1 MAVEFR
7 VLGDLD
13 VRIGGRAVGTGH
25 ARQQC
30 VLAALLVEPNRVVA
44 TGQLIS
50 RVWGD
55 EVPDAAAVTVRG
67 YLSRLRRALA
77 GAEDVRIVRRHP
89 GYLLAVDPGCVDLHR
104 FHELTE
110 QARRAADDATAI
122 SCLERAL
129 ELWRGE
135 AFAGLATPW
144 LMAYRQTLDRQR
156 LAAALDRHDIAL
168 RHGQHAR
175 LLPDVL
181 ALSSRYP
188 WDERL
193 AAQAMLALYRCGR
206 QADALDQFHHMRHR
220 LAAEVGTDPS
230 PPLALLYQ
238 QILTA
243 DPVIAA
249 PDGPPTGGAE
259 PTGTSR
265 PPLGR
270 PGAARN
276 GATVPRQLP
285 ASPGVFA
292 GRTAQLARLDE
303 QLGDA
308 GHPEDGSPVVIS
320 SIGGGGGVGK
330 TWLALR
336 WAHANADRF
345 PDGQLYVNLR
355 GFDPTAHPVGWPAA
369 VRGFLEALGVEPA
382 RVPAEPEA
390 QASLY
395 RTLVAGRR
403 MLVVLDDAR
412 DAATVIPLLPG
423 TPTSAVLV
431 TSRRQLASLVTTH
444 GARPL
449 PLDVLPD
456 GEAHELIVRQLGA
469 ARVAGQPEA
478 VADILRFCGGLP
490 LALGIVAA
498 RAALRPD
505 LPLSSIAAELTTAAS
520 PLDALD
526 GDEMTTNLRV
536 VLSSSVAALSPAA
549 AEVFTLLGLAP
560 GPDISR
566 AAAASL
572 TARTHDELRPPLRE
586 LVDAHLVR
594 EHITGRYRMHDLVR
608 VFAVERAAGDP
619 AGCRSALCRLVDHH
633 LHTAHTA
640 ALLLSPQR
648 DPLSLTP
655 AAPGVAA
662 EPLDDLAAA
671 LAWFSREHQVLLA
684 TIEYAGSNGLDA
696 PTGQLS
702 WTLATYFDRQGH
714 WHDWATVAR
723 RAVESTRRLGDRP
736 AQAQAHRLLAGAC
749 SNLGWHEE
757 SHANLLAALD
767 LFAALGDDEGRAHTH
782 FDLSMLHD
790 RRREPR
796 EALPHARQSLALY
809 ERVGSP
815 LKQAVALNA
824 IGWYHSQLGE
834 HHDAITFCRRALA
847 LSQQVGSAY
856 GQANTW
862 DSIGFAH
869 HHLGQYEQAVD
880 CFQQA
885 LTLFAEIGDRHAEG
899 IVLDHLGDTWEAA
912 GRPDAARDA
921 WRRSLALFEE
931 LGHADS
937 EAVRQKLVAGRNR

>member
-1 MAVEFR
+1 M
-7 VLGDLD
+7 
-13 VRIGGRAVGTGH
+13 
-25 ARQQC
+25 
-30 VLAALLVEPNRVVA
+30 
-44 TGQLIS
+44 
-50 RVWGD
+50 
-55 EVPDAAAVTVRG
+55 
-67 YLSRLRRALA
+67 
-77 GAEDVRIVRRHP
+77 
-89 GYLLAVDPGCVDLHR
+89 
-104 FHELTE
+104 
-110 QARRAADDATAI
+110 
-122 SCLERAL
+122 
-129 ELWRGE
+129 
-135 AFAGLATPW
+135 
-144 LMAYRQTLDRQR
+144 
-156 LAAALDRHDIAL
+156 
-168 RHGQHAR
+168 
-175 LLPDVL
+175 
-181 ALSSRYP
+181 
-188 WDERL
+188 
-193 AAQAMLALYRCGR
+193 
-206 QADALDQFHHMRHR
+206 
-220 LAAEVGTDPS
+220 
-230 PPLALLYQ
+230 
-238 QILTA
+238 
-243 DPVIAA
+243 
-249 PDGPPTGGAE
+249 
-259 PTGTSR
+259 
-265 PPLGR
+265 
-270 PGAARN
+270 
-276 GATVPRQLP
+276 
-285 ASPGVFA
+285 
-292 GRTAQLARLDE
+292 
-303 QLGDA
+303 
-308 GHPEDGSPVVIS
+308 IS
-320 SIGGGGGVGK
+320 SIGGGGGIGK

-456 GEAHELIVRQLGA
+456 GEARELIVRQVGA
-469 ARVAGQPEA
+469 ARVAGQPDA

-498 RAALRPD
+498 RAGLRPD
-505 LPLSSIAAELTTAAS
+505 LALSSIAAELTTAAS
-520 PLDALD
+520 PLDVLD
-526 GDEMTTNLRV
+526 GDEVTTNLRV
-536 VLSSSVAALSPAA
+536 
-549 AEVFTLLGLAP
+549 
-560 GPDISR
+560 
-566 AAAASL
+566 
-572 TARTHDELRPPLRE
+572 
-586 LVDAHLVR
+586 AHLVQ
-594 EHITGRYRMHDLVR
+594 EQVAGRYRMHDLVR
-608 VFAVERAAGDP
+608 VFAAERAAGDP
-619 AGCRSALCRLVDHH
+619 AGSRSALCRLVDHH
-633 LHTAHTA
+633 LHTAHAA

-655 AAPGVAA
+655 AAPGVTA
-662 EPLDDLAAA
+662 ERLDDLAAA
-671 LAWFSREHQVLLA
+671 LAWFTREHQVLLA
-684 TIEYAGSNGLDA
+684 TIEHTGGNGLDA
-696 PTGQLS
+696 RTGQLS

-749 SNLGWHEE
+749 SNLGWYAEAQ
-757 SHANLLAALD
+757 ANLHAALD

-790 RRREPR
+790 RQRRPR
-796 EALPHARQSLALY
+796 EALPHGRQSLALY

-834 HHDAITFCRRALA
+834 HHEAITFCRRALA

-869 HHLGQYEQAVD
+869 HHLGEYGQAVD

-885 LTLFAEIGDRHAEG
+885 LTLFAEMGDRHAEG
-899 IVLDHLGDTWEAA
+899 IVLDHLGDTWAAA

-921 WRRSLALFEE
+921 WRRSLVLFEE

-937 EAVRQKLVAGRNR
+937 EAVRRKLTARPDG

>member
-13 VRIGGRAVGTGH
+13 VRVDGRTVRIGH

-30 VLAALLVEPNRVVA
+30 VLAALLVEPNRVVP
-44 TGQLIS
+44 TGQLIN

-55 EVPDAAAVTVRG
+55 EVPDGAAATLRG
-67 YLSRLRRALA
+67 YLSRLRQALA
-77 GAEDVRIVRRHP
+77 GADEVRIVRRHP
-89 GYLLAVDPGCVDLHR
+89 GYLLAVDPDRVDLHR
-104 FHELTE
+104 FRALTE
-110 QARRAADDATAI
+110 RARRAADDATAI
-122 SCLERAL
+122 GCLERAL
-129 ELWRGE
+129 GLWRGD
-135 AFAGLATPW
+135 AFDGLTTPW
-144 LMAYRQTLDRQR
+144 LTAYRQTLDRQR
-156 LAAALDRHDIAL
+156 LAAALDRNDIAL
-168 RHGQHAR
+168 RRGAHAR
-175 LLPDVL
+175 LLPDL
-181 ALSSRYP
+181 LDLSGRHP

-206 QADALDQFHHMRHR
+206 QADALEHFHRLRRR
-220 LAAEVGTDPS
+220 LAAEIGADPS
-230 PPLALLYQ
+230 PPLAQLYQ

-243 DPVIAA
+243 DTAVA
-249 PDGPPTGGAE
+249 PPEPAGGEEPSATATG
-259 PTGTSR
+259 PTGT
-265 PPLGR
+265 
-270 PGAARN
+270 AR
-276 GATVPRQLP
+276 GGGTVPRQLP

-308 GHPEDGSPVVIS
+308 GRPDGAGSPVVIS

-355 GFDPTAHPVGWPAA
+355 GFDPTSDPVGWPVA
-369 VRGFLEALGVEPA
+369 VRGFLEALGVESA
-382 RVPAEPEA
+382 RVPADPEA

-403 MLVVLDDAR
+403 LLVVLDDAR

-431 TSRRQLASLVTTH
+431 TSRRQLAGLVTTH

-456 GEAHELIVRQLGA
+456 DEARELIVRQVGA
-469 ARVAGQPEA
+469 TRVAGQPDA

-498 RAALRPD
+498 RAALNPE
-505 LPLSSIAAELTTAAS
+505 LALSSVAAELTTAVS
-520 PLDALD
+520 PLDVLA
-526 GDEMTTNLRV
+526 GDEVTTNLRV
-536 VLSSSVAALSPAA
+536 VLSRSLAALTPAA
-549 AEVFTLLGLAP
+549 AEVFALLGLAP
-560 GPDISR
+560 GPDIGR
-566 AAAASL
+566 AAAARL
-572 TARTHDELRPPLRE
+572 PARTPAELRRPLRE
-586 LVDAHLVR
+586 LLDAHLVQ
-594 EHITGRYRMHDLVR
+594 EHVAGRYRMHDLVR
-608 VFAVERAAGDP
+608 SFAVERARGDP
-619 AGCRSALCRLVDHH
+619 AGSRSALRRLVDHH
-633 LHTAHTA
+633 LHTAHAA

-648 DPLSLTP
+648 DPLTLAP
-655 AAPGVAA
+655 AAPGVTA
-662 EPLDDLAAA
+662 ERLDDLAAA
-671 LAWFSREHQVLLA
+671 LAWFTGEHQVLLA
-684 TIEYAGSNGLDA
+684 TIEYAAGAGLDVA
-696 PTGQLS
+696 TGQLS

-714 WHDWATVAR
+714 WHDWAAVAR
-723 RAVESTRRLGDRP
+723 RAVESTRRSGDRP

-749 SNLGWHEE
+749 SNLGRYAE
-757 SHANLLAALD
+757 ALRNLLAALD

-790 RRREPR
+790 RQRQPR
-796 EALPHARQSLALY
+796 EALPHARRSLALY

-847 LSQQVGSAY
+847 LSEQAGSAY

-869 HHLGQYEQAVD
+869 HHLGEYEHAVD
-880 CFQQA
+880 CYQQA
-885 LTLFAEIGDRHAEG
+885 LALFAEIGDRHAEG
-899 IVLDHLGDTWEAA
+899 IVLDHLGDTWAAA
-912 GRPDAARDA
+912 GRADAARDA
-921 WRRSLALFEE
+921 WRRSLALYEE
-931 LGHADS
+931 LGHADA
-937 EAVRQKLVAGRNR
+937 EAVRRKLHR

>member
-13 VRIGGRAVGTGH
+13 VRIDGRAVRIGH

-55 EVPDAAAVTVRG
+55 EVPDGATATLRG
-67 YLSRLRRALA
+67 YLSRLRQALA
-77 GAEDVRIVRRHP
+77 CADEVRIVRRHP
-89 GYLLAVDPGCVDLHR
+89 GYLLAVDPDRVDLHR
-104 FHELTE
+104 FRELTE
-110 QARRAADDATAI
+110 QARRAGDDATAI

-129 ELWRGE
+129 GLWRGK
-135 AFAGLATPW
+135 AFHGLTTPW
-144 LMAYRQTLDRQR
+144 LVAYRQTLDRQR
-156 LAAALDRHDIAL
+156 LAAALDRNDIAL
-168 RHGQHAR
+168 RRGRHAR

-206 QADALDQFHHMRHR
+206 QADALEHFHRMRRR
-220 LAAEVGTDPS
+220 LAAEIGTDPS
-230 PPLALLYQ
+230 PPLAQLYQ

-243 DPVIAA
+243 DAAIAPPQFPEEREPA
-249 PDGPPTGGAE
+249 ATATGPSPGGA
-259 PTGTSR
+259 R
-265 PPLGR
+265 DA
-270 PGAARN
+270 GA
-276 GATVPRQLP
+276 VPRQLP

-303 QLGDA
+303 QLADA
-308 GHPEDGSPVVIS
+308 GRPDGAGSPVVIS

-355 GFDPTAHPVGWPAA
+355 GFDPTADPVAWPTA

-382 RVPAEPEA
+382 RVPADPEA

-403 MLVVLDDAR
+403 LLVVLDDAR

-423 TPTSAVLV
+423 TPTGAVVV
-431 TSRRQLASLVTTH
+431 TSRRQLARLVVTH

-456 GEAHELIVRQLGA
+456 DEAHELIVRQVGA
-469 ARVAGQPEA
+469 ARVAEQPDA
-478 VADILRFCGGLP
+478 VASIVRFCGGLP

-505 LPLSSIAAELTTAAS
+505 LPLSTIAAELTTAAS
-520 PLDALD
+520 PLDALA
-526 GDEMTTNLRV
+526 GDEVTTNLRV
-536 VLSSSVAALSPAA
+536 VLSRSLAALTPAA

-560 GPDISR
+560 GPDIGR
-566 AAAASL
+566 AAAAGL
-572 TARTHDELRPPLRE
+572 TARTPDELRRPLRE
-586 LVDAHLVR
+586 LVDAHLVQ
-594 EHITGRYRMHDLVR
+594 EHVAGRYRMHDLVR
-608 VFAVERAAGDP
+608 AFAVERAAGDEAGSRP
-619 AGCRSALCRLVDHH
+619 ALRRLVDHH
-633 LHTAHTA
+633 LHTAHAA

-648 DPLSLTP
+648 DPLTLTP
-655 AAPGVAA
+655 TAPGVTA
-662 EPLDDLAAA
+662 ERLDDLAAA
-671 LAWFSREHQVLLA
+671 LAWFTREHQVLLA
-684 TIEYAGSNGLDA
+684 IIEYAAGNGLDA
-696 PTGQLS
+696 AAGQLS

-714 WHDWATVAR
+714 WHDWAVVAR
-723 RAVESTRRLGDRP
+723 RAVEATGRSGDRP

-749 SNLGWHEE
+749 SNLGRYAE
-757 SHANLLAALD
+757 AQRNLLAALD

-790 RRREPR
+790 RQRQPR
-796 EALPHARQSLALY
+796 EALPHARRSLALY

-834 HHDAITFCRRALA
+834 HHDAIVYCRRALA
-847 LSQQVGSAY
+847 LSEQAGSAY

-869 HHLGQYEQAVD
+869 HHLGEYAQAVD
-880 CFQQA
+880 CFKQA
-885 LTLFAEIGDRHAEG
+885 LALFAEIGDRHAEG
-899 IVLDHLGDTWEAA
+899 IVLDHLGDTWAAA
-912 GRPDAARDA
+912 GRTDAARDA
-921 WRRSLALFEE
+921 WRRSLVLYEE
-931 LGHADS
+931 LGHADA
-937 EAVRQKLVAGRNR
+937 EAVRRKLHR

>member
-13 VRIGGRAVGTGH
+13 VRIDGRAVGIGH

-44 TGQLIS
+44 TEQLVG

-55 EVPDAAAVTVRG
+55 EVPDAAAVTLRG
-67 YLSRLRRALA
+67 YLSRLRQALA
-77 GAEDVRIVRRHP
+77 GASEVRIVRRHP
-89 GYLLAVDPGCVDLHR
+89 GYLLAVDPDRVDLHR
-104 FHELTE
+104 FHELVE
-110 QARRAADDATAI
+110 QARRTTDDATAI

-129 ELWRGE
+129 GLWRGE

-144 LMAYRQTLDRQR
+144 LVAYRQTLDRRR
-156 LAAALDRHDIAL
+156 LAATLDRNDLAL
-168 RHGQHAR
+168 RHGRHAQ

-193 AAQAMLALYRCGR
+193 AGQAMLALYRCGR
-206 QADALDQFHHMRHR
+206 QADALAQFHQMRHR

-238 QILTA
+238 RILTA
-243 DPVIAA
+243 DPALAA
-249 PDGPPTGGAE
+249 PDLPPAGGAG
-259 PTGTSR
+259 PTAA
-265 PPLGR
+265 PDPAPGR
-270 PGAARN
+270 PGATPAVP
-276 GATVPRQLP
+276 TVPRQLP

-292 GRTAQLARLDE
+292 GRAAQLARLDD
-303 QLGDA
+303 QLGGA
-308 GHPEDGSPVVIS
+308 GHRDRGSPVVIS

-336 WAHANADRF
+336 WAHANAERF

-355 GFDPTAHPVGWPAA
+355 GFDPTALPVGWPAA

-412 DAATVIPLLPG
+412 DAGTVIPLLPG

-456 GEAHELIVRQLGA
+456 GEAHELLVRQVGA
-469 ARVAGQPEA
+469 ARVAGEPAA

-505 LPLSSIAAELTTAAS
+505 LALSSIAAELAAATN
-520 PLDALD
+520 PLDVLD
-526 GDEMTTNLRV
+526 GDEVTTNLRV
-536 VLSSSVAALSPAA
+536 VLSSSVRALTPPAA
-549 AEVFTLLGLAP
+549 AVFTLLGLAP
-560 GPDISR
+560 GPDIGR

-572 TARTHDELRPPLRE
+572 TARTPDGLRPLLRE
-586 LVDAHLVR
+586 LSDAYLVQ
-594 EHITGRYRMHDLVR
+594 EHVPGRYRMHDLVR

-619 AGCRSALCRLVDHH
+619 TGSRSALCRLVDHH
-633 LHTAHTA
+633 LHTAHAA

-648 DPLSLTP
+648 DPLTLPP
-655 AAPGVAA
+655 AAPGVTV
-662 EPLDDLAAA
+662 ERLDDLAAA
-671 LAWFSREHQVLLA
+671 LAWFTREHQVLLA
-684 TIEYAGSNGLDA
+684 TIGYAGDAGLDA
-696 PTGQLS
+696 ATGQLS

-723 RAVESTRRLGDRP
+723 RAVESTGRLGDRP

-749 SNLGWHEE
+749 SNLGRYEE
-757 SHANLLAALD
+757 AQGNLLAALD
-767 LFAALGDDEGRAHTH
+767 LFAALADDEGRAHTH
-782 FDLSMLHD
+782 FDLSMLQD
-790 RRREPR
+790 RQRRPR

-834 HHDAITFCRRALA
+834 HREAIAFCRRALA
-847 LSQQVGSAY
+847 LSEQVGSAY

-862 DSIGFAH
+862 DSIGYAH
-869 HHLGQYEQAVD
+869 HHLGEHEQAVD

-885 LTLFAEIGDRHAEG
+885 LALFAGMGDRHAEG
-899 IVLDHLGDTWEAA
+899 IVLDHLGDTWAAA
-912 GRPDAARDA
+912 GRSLAARDA

-931 LGHADS
+931 LGHADA
-937 EAVRQKLVAGRNR
+937 EAVRRKLAGCPDR

>member
-13 VRIGGRAVGTGH
+13 VRVDGRAVRIGH

-44 TGQLIS
+44 AGQLIS

-55 EVPDAAAVTVRG
+55 EVPDGAAATLRG
-67 YLSRLRRALA
+67 YLSRLRQALA
-77 GAEDVRIVRRHP
+77 GADEVRIVRRHP
-89 GYLLAVDPGCVDLHR
+89 GYLLAVDPDRVDLHR
-104 FHELTE
+104 FRALTE
-110 QARRAADDATAI
+110 QARRAGDDVTAI
-122 SCLERAL
+122 GCLERAL
-129 ELWRGE
+129 GLWRGE
-135 AFAGLATPW
+135 AFDGLTTPW
-144 LMAYRQTLDRQR
+144 LAAYRQTLDRQR
-156 LAAALDRHDIAL
+156 LAAALDRNDIAM
-168 RHGQHAR
+168 RRGAHAR

-181 ALSSRYP
+181 DLSGRYP

-206 QADALDQFHHMRHR
+206 QADALEHFHRLRRR
-220 LAAEVGTDPS
+220 LAAEIGADPS
-230 PPLALLYQ
+230 PPLAQLYQ

-243 DPVIAA
+243 DAA
-249 PDGPPTGGAE
+249 VAPPQFPEEGEPAAAATGPSPGGA
-259 PTGTSR
+259 R
-265 PPLGR
+265 DA
-270 PGAARN
+270 GA
-276 GATVPRQLP
+276 VPRQLP

-308 GHPEDGSPVVIS
+308 GRPDGAGPPVVIS

-336 WAHANADRF
+336 WAHANTDRF

-355 GFDPTAHPVGWPAA
+355 GFDPASEPVKWPVA

-382 RVPAEPEA
+382 RVPADPEA

-403 MLVVLDDAR
+403 LLVVLDDAR

-431 TSRRQLASLVTTH
+431 TSRRQLAGLVTTH

-456 GEAHELIVRQLGA
+456 DEARELIVRQVGA
-469 ARVAGQPEA
+469 ARVAGQPDA
-478 VADILRFCGGLP
+478 VADILGFCGGLP

-498 RAALRPD
+498 RAALNPE
-505 LPLSSIAAELTTAAS
+505 LALSSVAAELTSAVS
-520 PLDALD
+520 PLDALA
-526 GDEMTTNLRV
+526 GDEVTTNLRV
-536 VLSSSVAALSPAA
+536 VLSRSLAALTPAA
-549 AEVFTLLGLAP
+549 AEVFALLGLAP
-560 GPDISR
+560 GPDIGR
-566 AAAASL
+566 AAAASM
-572 TARTHDELRPPLRE
+572 TARTPDELRPPLRE
-586 LVDAHLVR
+586 LVDAHLVQQ
-594 EHITGRYRMHDLVR
+594 HVAGRYRMHDLVR
-608 VFAVERAAGDP
+608 SFAVERASGDP
-619 AGCRSALCRLVDHH
+619 AGSRSALRRLVDHH
-633 LHTAHTA
+633 LHTAHAA

-648 DPLSLTP
+648 DPLTLAP
-655 AAPGVAA
+655 AAPWVTA
-662 EPLDDLAAA
+662 ERLDDLAAA
-671 LAWFSREHQVLLA
+671 LAWFTGEHQVLLA
-684 TIEYAGSNGLDA
+684 IIEYAAGNGLDVA
-696 PTGQLS
+696 TGQLS

-714 WHDWATVAR
+714 WHDWAAVAR
-723 RAVESTRRLGDRP
+723 RAVEATGRSGDRP

-749 SNLGWHEE
+749 SNLGR
-757 SHANLLAALD
+757 HAEAQRNLLAALD

-790 RRREPR
+790 RQRQPR

-847 LSQQVGSAY
+847 LSEQAGSAY

-869 HHLGQYEQAVD
+869 HHLGEYEQAVD

-885 LTLFAEIGDRHAEG
+885 LALFAEIGDRHAEG
-899 IVLDHLGDTWEAA
+899 IVLDHLGDTWAAA
-912 GRPDAARDA
+912 GRADAARDA
-921 WRRSLALFEE
+921 WRRSLALYEE
-931 LGHADS
+931 LGHADA
-937 EAVRQKLVAGRNR
+937 EAVRRKLHR

>member
-13 VRIGGRAVGTGH
+13 VRIDGRTVRIGH

-44 TGQLIS
+44 TEHLIS

-55 EVPDAAAVTVRG
+55 EVPDGATATLRG
-67 YLSRLRRALA
+67 YLSRLRQALA
-77 GAEDVRIVRRHP
+77 GADEVRIVRRHP
-89 GYLLAVDPGCVDLHR
+89 GYLLAVDPDRVDLHR
-104 FHELTE
+104 FRALTE
-110 QARRAADDATAI
+110 QARRAGDDATAI
-122 SCLERAL
+122 GCLERAL
-129 ELWRGE
+129 GLWRGE
-135 AFAGLATPW
+135 AFDGLTTPW
-144 LMAYRQTLDRQR
+144 LAAYRQTLDRQR
-156 LAAALDRHDIAL
+156 LAAALDRNDIAL
-168 RHGQHAR
+168 RRGGHAR

-181 ALSSRYP
+181 ALSGRHP

-206 QADALDQFHHMRHR
+206 QADALAHFHRLRRR
-220 LAAEVGTDPS
+220 LAAEIGADPS
-230 PPLALLYQ
+230 PPLAQLYQ

-243 DPVIAA
+243 DAAIAPPDPPGGVELSA
-249 PDGPPTGGAE
+249 PATG
-259 PTGTSR
+259 PTGT
-265 PPLGR
+265 
-270 PGAARN
+270 ARDA
-276 GATVPRQLP
+276 GTVPRQLP
-285 ASPGVFA
+285 PSPGVFA
-292 GRTAQLARLDE
+292 GRIAQLARLDE

-308 GHPEDGSPVVIS
+308 GHPGGAGSPVVIS

-336 WAHANADRF
+336 WAHANAGRF

-355 GFDPTAHPVGWPAA
+355 GFDPTGEPVGWPVA

-382 RVPAEPEA
+382 RVPADPEA

-403 MLVVLDDAR
+403 LLVVLDDAR

-431 TSRRQLASLVTTH
+431 TSRRQLAALVTTH

-456 GEAHELIVRQLGA
+456 DEARELIVRQVGP
-469 ARVAGQPEA
+469 ARVAAEPDA
-478 VADILRFCGGLP
+478 VAAVLRFCGGLP

-498 RAALRPD
+498 RAALHPD
-505 LPLSSIAAELTTAAS
+505 LPLSSVAAELTTAVH
-520 PLDALD
+520 PLDALA
-526 GDEMTTNLRV
+526 GDEATTNLRV
-536 VLSSSVAALSPAA
+536 VLSRSLAALTPAA

-566 AAAASL
+566 AAAAGL
-572 TARTHDELRPPLRE
+572 TARTPDELRLLLRE
-586 LVDAHLVR
+586 LVDAHLVQ
-594 EHITGRYRMHDLVR
+594 EHVAGRYRMHDLVR
-608 VFAVERAAGDP
+608 TFAAERAAGDE
-619 AGCRSALCRLVDHH
+619 AGSRCALRRLVDHH
-633 LHTAHTA
+633 LHTAHAA

-648 DPLSLTP
+648 DPLTLTP
-655 AAPGVAA
+655 AAPGVTA
-662 EPLDDLAAA
+662 ERLDDLAAA
-671 LAWFSREHQVLLA
+671 LAWFTSEHQVLMA
-684 TIEYAGSNGLDA
+684 TIEYAAGSGLDTA
-696 PTGQLS
+696 AGQLS

-723 RAVESTRRLGDRP
+723 RAVEATGRSGDRP

-749 SNLGWHEE
+749 SNLGRYAE
-757 SHANLLAALD
+757 AQRNLLAALD

-790 RRREPR
+790 RQRQPR
-796 EALPHARQSLALY
+796 EALPHARRSLALY
-809 ERVGSP
+809 ERVGGP

-834 HHDAITFCRRALA
+834 HHYAIVYCRRALA
-847 LSQQVGSAY
+847 LSEQAGSAY

-869 HHLGQYEQAVD
+869 HHLGEYEHAVD

-885 LTLFAEIGDRHAEG
+885 LALFAGIGDRHASG
-899 IVLDHLGDTWEAA
+899 IVLDHLGDTWAAA
-912 GRPDAARDA
+912 GRTDAARDA
-921 WRRSLALFEE
+921 WRRSLSLLDE
-931 LGHADS
+931 LGHADAA
-937 EAVRQKLVAGRNR
+937 AVRRKLST

>member
-13 VRIGGRAVGTGH
+13 VRIDGRAVRVGH

-55 EVPDAAAVTVRG
+55 EVPDGATATLRG
-67 YLSRLRRALA
+67 YLSRLRQALA
-77 GAEDVRIVRRHP
+77 GADEVRIVRRHP
-89 GYLLAVDPGCVDLHR
+89 GYLLAVDPDRVDLHR
-104 FHELTE
+104 FRDLTE
-110 QARRAADDATAI
+110 QARCAGDDATAI

-129 ELWRGE
+129 GLWRGE
-135 AFAGLATPW
+135 AFDGLTTPW
-144 LMAYRQTLDRQR
+144 LAAYRQTLDRQR
-156 LAAALDRHDIAL
+156 LAAALDRNDIAL
-168 RHGQHAR
+168 RRGGHAR

-181 ALSSRYP
+181 ALSSRHP

-206 QADALDQFHHMRHR
+206 QADALEHFHRMRRR
-220 LAAEVGTDPS
+220 LAAEVGADPS
-230 PPLALLYQ
+230 PPLAQLYQ

-243 DPVIAA
+243 DAAIAP
-249 PDGPPTGGAE
+249 PDSP
-259 PTGTSR
+259 
-265 PPLGR
+265 GR
-270 PGAARN
+270 NEASATATGAARDA
-276 GATVPRQLP
+276 GTVPRQLP

-292 GRTAQLARLDE
+292 GRAAQLARLDE
-303 QLGDA
+303 QLADA
-308 GHPEDGSPVVIS
+308 GTPDGAGSPVVIS

-336 WAHANADRF
+336 WAHANAGRF

-355 GFDPTAHPVGWPAA
+355 GFDPTGEPVEWPAA

-382 RVPAEPEA
+382 RVPAAPDA

-403 MLVVLDDAR
+403 LLVVLDDAR
-412 DAATVIPLLPG
+412 DTATVIPLLPG

-431 TSRRQLASLVTTH
+431 TSRRQLAGLVTTH

-456 GEAHELIVRQLGA
+456 DEAHELIVRQVGA
-469 ARVAGQPEA
+469 ARVAGHPDA
-478 VADILRFCGGLP
+478 VADIMRFCGGLP

-498 RAALRPD
+498 RAALHPD
-505 LPLSSIAAELTTAAS
+505 LPLSSVAAELTTAVR
-520 PLDALD
+520 PLDALA
-526 GDEMTTNLRV
+526 GDEATTNLRV
-536 VLSSSVAALSPAA
+536 VLSRSLAALTPAA

-566 AAAASL
+566 AAVASL
-572 TARTHDELRPPLRE
+572 TARAPDELRPSLRE
-586 LVDAHLVR
+586 LVDAHLVQ
-594 EHITGRYRMHDLVR
+594 EHVAGRYRMHDLVR
-608 VFAVERAAGDP
+608 SFAVERATGDRAGSRP
-619 AGCRSALCRLVDHH
+619 ALCRLVDHH
-633 LHTAHTA
+633 LHTAHAA

-648 DPLSLTP
+648 DPLTLTP
-655 AAPGVAA
+655 AAPGVTA
-662 EPLDDLAAA
+662 ERLDDLAAA
-671 LAWFSREHQVLLA
+671 LAWFTREHQVLMA
-684 TIEYAGSNGLDA
+684 TIEYAAGNGLDA
-696 PTGQLS
+696 AAGQLS

-714 WHDWATVAR
+714 WHDWAAVAR
-723 RAVESTRRLGDRP
+723 RAVEATGRSGDRP

-749 SNLGWHEE
+749 SNLGRYAE
-757 SHANLLAALD
+757 AQRNLLAALD

-790 RRREPR
+790 RQRRPR
-796 EALPHARQSLALY
+796 EALPHARRSLALY

-847 LSQQVGSAY
+847 LSEQAGSAY

-869 HHLGQYEQAVD
+869 HHLGEYDQAVD
-880 CFQQA
+880 CFHQA
-885 LTLFAEIGDRHAEG
+885 LALFAEIGDRHAEG
-899 IVLDHLGDTWEAA
+899 IVLDHLGDTWAAA

-921 WRRSLALFEE
+921 WRRSLALLDE
-931 LGHADS
+931 LGHADAA
-937 EAVRQKLVAGRNR
+937 AVRRKLHR

>member
-13 VRIGGRAVGTGH
+13 VRVDGRTVRIGH

-55 EVPDAAAVTVRG
+55 EVPDGAAATLRG
-67 YLSRLRRALA
+67 YLSRLRHALA
-77 GAEDVRIVRRHP
+77 GADEVRIVRRHP
-89 GYLLAVDPGCVDLHR
+89 GYLLAVDPDRVDLHR
-104 FHELTE
+104 FRALTE
-110 QARRAADDATAI
+110 QARRTGDDATAI
-122 SCLERAL
+122 GCLERAL
-129 ELWRGE
+129 GLWRGD
-135 AFAGLATPW
+135 AFDGLTTPW
-144 LMAYRQTLDRQR
+144 LAAYRQTLDRQR
-156 LAAALDRHDIAL
+156 LAAALDRNDIAL
-168 RHGQHAR
+168 RRGAHAR
-175 LLPDVL
+175 LLPDL
-181 ALSSRYP
+181 LDLSGRHP

-206 QADALDQFHHMRHR
+206 QADALEHFHRLRRR
-220 LAAEVGTDPS
+220 LAAEIGADPS
-230 PPLALLYQ
+230 PPLAQLYQ

-243 DPVIAA
+243 DAAIAPPDL
-249 PDGPPTGGAE
+249 PDGGELSATA
-259 PTGTSR
+259 TGT
-265 PPLGR
+265 
-270 PGAARN
+270 ARN
-276 GATVPRQLP
+276 AGAMPRQLP

-292 GRTAQLARLDE
+292 GRTVQLARLDE

-308 GHPEDGSPVVIS
+308 GRPDGAGSPVVIS

-355 GFDPTAHPVGWPAA
+355 GFDPTSDPVEWPVA

-382 RVPAEPEA
+382 RVPADPEA

-403 MLVVLDDAR
+403 LLVVLDDAR

-431 TSRRQLASLVTTH
+431 TSRRQLAGLVTTH

-456 GEAHELIVRQLGA
+456 DEARELIVRQVGA
-469 ARVAGQPEA
+469 ARVAGQPDA

-498 RAALRPD
+498 RAALNPD
-505 LPLSSIAAELTTAAS
+505 LALSSVAAELTTAAG
-520 PLDALD
+520 PLDALA
-526 GDEMTTNLRV
+526 GDEVTTNLRV
-536 VLSSSVAALSPAA
+536 VLSRSLAALTPAA
-549 AEVFTLLGLAP
+549 AEVFALLGLAP
-560 GPDISR
+560 GPDIGR

-572 TARTHDELRPPLRE
+572 TARTPEQLRPPLRE
-586 LVDAHLVR
+586 LLDAHLVQ
-594 EHITGRYRMHDLVR
+594 EHVAGRYRMHDLVR
-608 VFAVERAAGDP
+608 SFAVERARGDP
-619 AGCRSALCRLVDHH
+619 AGSRSALRRLVDHH
-633 LHTAHTA
+633 LHTAHAA

-648 DPLSLTP
+648 DPLTLTP
-655 AAPGVAA
+655 AAPGVTA
-662 EPLDDLAAA
+662 ERLDDLAAA
-671 LAWFSREHQVLLA
+671 LAWFTGEHQVLLA
-684 TIEYAGSNGLDA
+684 TIEYAAGNGLDTA
-696 PTGQLS
+696 AGQLS

-723 RAVESTRRLGDRP
+723 RAVESTRRSGDRP

-749 SNLGWHEE
+749 SNLGRYAE
-757 SHANLLAALD
+757 AQRNLVAALD
-767 LFAALGDDEGRAHTH
+767 LFASMGDDEGRAHTH

-790 RRREPR
+790 RQRQPR
-796 EALPHARQSLALY
+796 EALPHARRSLALY
-809 ERVGSP
+809 ERVGGP

-834 HHDAITFCRRALA
+834 HHDAITYCRRALA
-847 LSQQVGSAY
+847 LSEQAGSAY

-869 HHLGQYEQAVD
+869 HHLGEYEHAVD

-885 LTLFAEIGDRHAEG
+885 LALFADIGDRHAEG
-899 IVLDHLGDTWEAA
+899 IVLDHLGDTWAAA
-912 GRPDAARDA
+912 GRADAARDA
-921 WRRSLALFEE
+921 WRRSLALYEE
-931 LGHADS
+931 LGHADA
-937 EAVRQKLVAGRNR
+937 EAVRRKLHR

>member
-13 VRIGGRAVGTGH
+13 VRVDGRTVRIGH

-55 EVPDAAAVTVRG
+55 EVPDGAAATLRG
-67 YLSRLRRALA
+67 YLSRLRQALA
-77 GAEDVRIVRRHP
+77 GVDEVRIVRRHP
-89 GYLLAVDPGCVDLHR
+89 GYLLAVDPDRVDLHR
-104 FHELTE
+104 FRALTE
-110 QARRAADDATAI
+110 QARRTGDDATAI
-122 SCLERAL
+122 GCLERAL
-129 ELWRGE
+129 GLWRGE
-135 AFAGLATPW
+135 AFDGLTTPW
-144 LMAYRQTLDRQR
+144 LAAYRQTLDRQR
-156 LAAALDRHDIAL
+156 LAAALDRNDIAL
-168 RHGQHAR
+168 RRGAHAR
-175 LLPDVL
+175 LLPDL
-181 ALSSRYP
+181 LDLSGRHP

-206 QADALDQFHHMRHR
+206 QADALEHFHRLRHR
-220 LAAEVGTDPS
+220 LAAEIGADPS
-230 PPLALLYQ
+230 PPLAQLYQ

-243 DPVIAA
+243 DAAIAPPDL
-249 PDGPPTGGAE
+249 PDGGE
-259 PTGTSR
+259 PSSTATGTAR
-265 PPLGR
+265 NA
-270 PGAARN
+270 GAA
-276 GATVPRQLP
+276 PRQLP

-292 GRTAQLARLDE
+292 GRTVQLARLDE

-308 GHPEDGSPVVIS
+308 GRPDGAGSPVVIS

-336 WAHANADRF
+336 WAHANAGRF

-355 GFDPTAHPVGWPAA
+355 GFDPTSDPVEWPVA

-382 RVPAEPEA
+382 RVPADPEA

-403 MLVVLDDAR
+403 LLVVLDDAR

-431 TSRRQLASLVTTH
+431 TSRRQLAGLVTTH

-456 GEAHELIVRQLGA
+456 DEARELIVRQVGA
-469 ARVAGQPEA
+469 ARVAGQPDA

-498 RAALRPD
+498 RAVLNPD
-505 LPLSSIAAELTTAAS
+505 LALSSVAAELTTAVS
-520 PLDALD
+520 PLDALA
-526 GDEMTTNLRV
+526 GDEVTTNLRV
-536 VLSSSVAALSPAA
+536 VLSRSLAALTPAA
-549 AEVFTLLGLAP
+549 AQVFALLGLAP
-560 GPDISR
+560 GPDIGR

-572 TARTHDELRPPLRE
+572 TARTPEQLRPPLRE
-586 LVDAHLVR
+586 LLDAHLVQ
-594 EHITGRYRMHDLVR
+594 EHVAGRYRMHDLVR
-608 VFAVERAAGDP
+608 SFAVERARGDP
-619 AGCRSALCRLVDHH
+619 AGSRSAMRRLVDHH
-633 LHTAHTA
+633 LHTAHAA

-648 DPLSLTP
+648 DPLTLAP
-655 AAPGVAA
+655 AVPGVTA
-662 EPLDDLAAA
+662 ERLDDLAAA
-671 LAWFSREHQVLLA
+671 LAWFTGEHQVLLA
-684 TIEYAGSNGLDA
+684 IIEYAAGNGLDVA
-696 PTGQLS
+696 TGQLS

-723 RAVESTRRLGDRP
+723 RAVESTRRRGDRP

-749 SNLGWHEE
+749 SNLGRYAE
-757 SHANLLAALD
+757 AQRNLLAALD

-790 RRREPR
+790 RQRQPR
-796 EALPHARQSLALY
+796 EALPHARRSLALY
-809 ERVGSP
+809 ERVGGP

-834 HHDAITFCRRALA
+834 HHDAITYCRRALA
-847 LSQQVGSAY
+847 LSEQAGSAY

-869 HHLGQYEQAVD
+869 HHLGEYEHAVD
-880 CFQQA
+880 CYRQA
-885 LTLFAEIGDRHAEG
+885 LALFTDIGDRHAEG
-899 IVLDHLGDTWEAA
+899 IVLDHLGDTWAAA
-912 GRPDAARDA
+912 GRADAARDA
-921 WRRSLALFEE
+921 WRRSLALYEE
-931 LGHADS
+931 LGHADA
-937 EAVRQKLVAGRNR
+937 EAVRRKLHR

>member
-13 VRIGGRAVGTGH
+13 VRIDGRAVRIGH

-55 EVPDAAAVTVRG
+55 EVPDGAAATLRG
-67 YLSRLRRALA
+67 YLSRLRQALA
-77 GAEDVRIVRRHP
+77 CADEVRIVRRHP
-89 GYLLAVDPGCVDLHR
+89 GYLLAVDPDRVDLHR
-104 FHELTE
+104 FRELTE
-110 QARRAADDATAI
+110 QARRAGDDATAI

-129 ELWRGE
+129 GLWRGE
-135 AFAGLATPW
+135 AFHGLTTPW
-144 LMAYRQTLDRQR
+144 LVAYRQTLDRQR
-156 LAAALDRHDIAL
+156 LAAALDRNDIAL
-168 RHGQHAR
+168 RRGRHAR

-206 QADALDQFHHMRHR
+206 QADALEHFHRMRRR
-220 LAAEVGTDPS
+220 LAAEIGTDPS
-230 PPLALLYQ
+230 PPLAQLYQ

-243 DPVIAA
+243 DAAIAPPQFPEEGA
-249 PDGPPTGGAE
+249 PAATATGPSPGGARDA
-259 PTGTSR
+259 G
-265 PPLGR
+265 
-270 PGAARN
+270 
-276 GATVPRQLP
+276 TVPRQLP

-303 QLGDA
+303 QLADVGRPN
-308 GHPEDGSPVVIS
+308 GTGSPVVIS

-336 WAHANADRF
+336 WAHTNADRF

-355 GFDPTAHPVGWPAA
+355 GFDPTADPVAWPTA

-382 RVPAEPEA
+382 RVPADPEA

-403 MLVVLDDAR
+403 LLVVLDDAR
-412 DAATVIPLLPG
+412 DAATVMPLLPG

-431 TSRRQLASLVTTH
+431 TSRRQLAGLVVTH

-456 GEAHELIVRQLGA
+456 DEARELIVRQVGA
-469 ARVAGQPEA
+469 ARVAEQPDA
-478 VADILRFCGGLP
+478 VAGIVRFCGGLP

-498 RAALRPD
+498 RAALHPD
-505 LPLSSIAAELTTAAS
+505 LPLSSVAAELTTAAS
-520 PLDALD
+520 PLDALA
-526 GDEMTTNLRV
+526 GDEVTTNLRV
-536 VLSSSVAALSPAA
+536 VLSRSLAALTPAA

-560 GPDISR
+560 GPDIGR
-566 AAAASL
+566 AAAAGL
-572 TARTHDELRPPLRE
+572 TARTPDELRPPLRE
-586 LVDAHLVR
+586 LVDAHLVQ
-594 EHITGRYRMHDLVR
+594 EHVAGRYRMHDLVR
-608 VFAVERAAGDP
+608 TFAVERAAGDES
-619 AGCRSALCRLVDHH
+619 GSRLALRRLVDHH
-633 LHTAHTA
+633 LHTAHAA

-648 DPLSLTP
+648 DPLTLAP
-655 AAPGVAA
+655 AAPGVTA
-662 EPLDDLAAA
+662 ERLDDLAAA
-671 LAWFSREHQVLLA
+671 LAWFTREHQVLLA
-684 TIEYAGSNGLDA
+684 IIEYAAGNGLDA
-696 PTGQLS
+696 AAGQLS

-714 WHDWATVAR
+714 WHDWAAVAR
-723 RAVESTRRLGDRP
+723 RAVEATGRSGDRP

-749 SNLGWHEE
+749 SNLGRYAE
-757 SHANLLAALD
+757 AQRNLLAALD

-790 RRREPR
+790 RQRQPR
-796 EALPHARQSLALY
+796 EALPHARRSLALY

-834 HHDAITFCRRALA
+834 HHDAIVYCRRALA
-847 LSQQVGSAY
+847 LSEQAGSAY

-869 HHLGQYEQAVD
+869 HHLGEYDQAVD
-880 CFQQA
+880 CFHQA
-885 LTLFAEIGDRHAEG
+885 LALFAEIGDRHAEG
-899 IVLDHLGDTWEAA
+899 IVLDHLGDTWAAA

-921 WRRSLALFEE
+921 WRRSLALYEE
-931 LGHADS
+931 LGHADA
-937 EAVRQKLVAGRNR
+937 EAVRRKLHR

>member
-13 VRIGGRAVGTGH
+13 VRVDGRTVRIGH

-44 TGQLIS
+44 TEQLIS

-55 EVPDAAAVTVRG
+55 EVPDGATATLRG

-77 GAEDVRIVRRHP
+77 GTDEVRIVRRHP
-89 GYLLAVDPGCVDLHR
+89 GYLLAVDPDRVDLHR
-104 FHELTE
+104 FRELTE
-110 QARRAADDATAI
+110 QARRAGDDATAI

-129 ELWRGE
+129 GLWRGE
-135 AFAGLATPW
+135 AFDGLTTPW
-144 LMAYRQTLDRQR
+144 LAAYRQTLDRQR
-156 LAAALDRHDIAL
+156 LAAALDRNDIAL
-168 RHGQHAR
+168 RRGRHVR

-181 ALSSRYP
+181 ALSGRHP

-206 QADALDQFHHMRHR
+206 QADALEHFHRMRRR

-230 PPLALLYQ
+230 PPLAQLYQ
-238 QILTA
+238 QILSADAAIAPPDLPGGGESSATA
-243 DPVIAA
+243 
-249 PDGPPTGGAE
+249 
-259 PTGTSR
+259 TGTAR
-265 PPLGR
+265 DA
-270 PGAARN
+270 GA
-276 GATVPRQLP
+276 VPRQLP

-308 GHPEDGSPVVIS
+308 GRPDGVGSPVVIS

-336 WAHANADRF
+336 WAHANAGRF

-355 GFDPTAHPVGWPAA
+355 GFDPAADPVAWPAA

-382 RVPAEPEA
+382 RVPADPDA
-390 QASLY
+390 RASLY

-403 MLVVLDDAR
+403 LLVVLDDAR
-412 DAATVIPLLPG
+412 DTATVIPLLPG

-431 TSRRQLASLVTTH
+431 TSRRQLAGLVTTH

-456 GEAHELIVRQLGA
+456 DEAHELIVRQVGA
-469 ARVAGQPEA
+469 ARVAEHPDA

-498 RAALRPD
+498 RAALHPE
-505 LPLSSIAAELTTAAS
+505 LPLSSVAAELTTAVH
-520 PLDALD
+520 PLDALA
-526 GDEMTTNLRV
+526 GDEATTNLRV
-536 VLSSSVAALSPAA
+536 VLSRSLAALTPAA

-566 AAAASL
+566 AAAAGL
-572 TARTHDELRPPLRE
+572 TARTPDELRPPLRE
-586 LVDAHLVR
+586 LVDAHLVQ
-594 EHITGRYRMHDLVR
+594 EHVAGRYRMHDLVR
-608 VFAVERAAGDP
+608 SFAVERATGDP
-619 AGCRSALCRLVDHH
+619 AGTRPALCRLVDHH
-633 LHTAHTA
+633 LHTAHAA

-648 DPLSLTP
+648 DPLTLAP
-655 AAPGVAA
+655 AAPGVTA
-662 EPLDDLAAA
+662 ERLDDLAAA
-671 LAWFSREHQVLLA
+671 LAWFTSEHQVLLA
-684 TIEYAGSNGLDA
+684 IIDYAAGNGLDTA
-696 PTGQLS
+696 AGQLS

-723 RAVESTRRLGDRP
+723 RAVEATRRSGDRP

-749 SNLGWHEE
+749 SNLGRYDE
-757 SHANLLAALD
+757 AQRNLLAALD

-790 RRREPR
+790 RQRQPR
-796 EALPHARQSLALY
+796 EALPHARRSLALY
-809 ERVGSP
+809 ERVGGP

-847 LSQQVGSAY
+847 LSEQAGSAY

-869 HHLGQYEQAVD
+869 HHLGEYEHAVD
-880 CFQQA
+880 CFRQA
-885 LTLFAEIGDRHAEG
+885 LALFTDIGDRHAEG
-899 IVLDHLGDTWEAA
+899 IVLDHLGDTWAAA
-912 GRPDAARDA
+912 GRADAARDA
-921 WRRSLALFEE
+921 WRRSLALLDE
-931 LGHADS
+931 LGHADA
-937 EAVRQKLVAGRNR
+937 EAVRRKLST

>member
-13 VRIGGRAVGTGH
+13 VRIDGRAVRIGH

-55 EVPDAAAVTVRG
+55 EVPDGAAATLRG
-67 YLSRLRRALA
+67 YLSRLRHALA
-77 GAEDVRIVRRHP
+77 GTDDVRIVRRHP
-89 GYLLAVDPGCVDLHR
+89 GYLLAVDPDRVDLHR
-104 FHELTE
+104 FRALTE
-110 QARRAADDATAI
+110 QARRTGDDATAI
-122 SCLERAL
+122 GCLERAL
-129 ELWRGE
+129 GLWRGD
-135 AFAGLATPW
+135 AFDGLATPW
-144 LMAYRQTLDRQR
+144 LAAYRQTLDRQR
-156 LAAALDRHDIAL
+156 LAAALDRNEIAL
-168 RHGQHAR
+168 RRGAHAR

-181 ALSSRYP
+181 DLSGRHP

-206 QADALDQFHHMRHR
+206 QADALEHFHRMRHR
-220 LAAEVGTDPS
+220 LAAEIGTDPS
-230 PPLALLYQ
+230 PPLAQLYQ

-243 DPVIAA
+243 DAA
-249 PDGPPTGGAE
+249 VAPPQFPEEEEPAATATGPSPGGVRDA
-259 PTGTSR
+259 G
-265 PPLGR
+265 
-270 PGAARN
+270 
-276 GATVPRQLP
+276 TVPRQLP

-308 GHPEDGSPVVIS
+308 GRPDGAGSPVVIS

-355 GFDPTAHPVGWPAA
+355 GFDPASDPVKWPVA

-382 RVPAEPEA
+382 RVPADPEA

-403 MLVVLDDAR
+403 LLVVLDDAR
-412 DAATVIPLLPG
+412 DAATVVPLLPG

-431 TSRRQLASLVTTH
+431 TSRRQLADLVTTH

-456 GEAHELIVRQLGA
+456 DEARELIVRQVGA
-469 ARVAGQPEA
+469 ARVAGQPDA
-478 VADILRFCGGLP
+478 VAAILRFCGGLP

-498 RAALRPD
+498 RAALNPE
-505 LPLSSIAAELTTAAS
+505 LALSSVAAELTSAVS
-520 PLDALD
+520 PLDALAA
-526 GDEMTTNLRV
+526 DEVTTNLRV
-536 VLSSSVAALSPAA
+536 VLSRSLAALTPAA
-549 AEVFTLLGLAP
+549 AEVFALLGLAP
-560 GPDISR
+560 GPDIGR

-572 TARTHDELRPPLRE
+572 TARTPAELRPPLRE
-586 LVDAHLVR
+586 LVDAHLVQQ
-594 EHITGRYRMHDLVR
+594 HVAGRYRMHDLVR
-608 VFAVERAAGDP
+608 SFAVERASGDP
-619 AGCRSALCRLVDHH
+619 AGSRSALRRLVDHH
-633 LHTAHTA
+633 LHTAHAA

-648 DPLSLTP
+648 DPLTLAP
-655 AAPGVAA
+655 AAPGVTA
-662 EPLDDLAAA
+662 ERLDDLAAA
-671 LAWFSREHQVLLA
+671 LAWFTGEHQVLLA
-684 TIEYAGSNGLDA
+684 IIEYAAGNGLDVA
-696 PTGQLS
+696 TGQLS

-714 WHDWATVAR
+714 WHDWAAVAR
-723 RAVESTRRLGDRP
+723 RAVEATGRSGDRP

-749 SNLGWHEE
+749 SNLGR
-757 SHANLLAALD
+757 HAEAQRNLLAALD

-790 RRREPR
+790 RQRQPR
-796 EALPHARQSLALY
+796 EALPHARRSLALY

-847 LSQQVGSAY
+847 LSEQAGSAY

-869 HHLGQYEQAVD
+869 HHLGEYEQAVD
-880 CFQQA
+880 CYRQA
-885 LTLFAEIGDRHAEG
+885 LALFAEIGDRHAEG
-899 IVLDHLGDTWEAA
+899 IVLDHLGDTWAAA
-912 GRPDAARDA
+912 GRADAAREA
-921 WRRSLALFEE
+921 WRQSLALYEE
-931 LGHADS
+931 LGHADA
-937 EAVRQKLVAGRNR
+937 EAVRRKLHR

>member
-13 VRIGGRAVGTGH
+13 VRIDGRAVRVGH

-55 EVPDAAAVTVRG
+55 EVPDGAAATLRG
-67 YLSRLRRALA
+67 YLSRLRHALA
-77 GAEDVRIVRRHP
+77 GTDDVRIVRRHP
-89 GYLLAVDPGCVDLHR
+89 GYLLAVDPDRVDLHR
-104 FHELTE
+104 FRALTE
-110 QARRAADDATAI
+110 QARSTGDDATAI
-122 SCLERAL
+122 GCLERAL
-129 ELWRGE
+129 GLWRGD
-135 AFAGLATPW
+135 AFDGLTTPW
-144 LMAYRQTLDRQR
+144 LAAYRQTLDRQR
-156 LAAALDRHDIAL
+156 LAAALDRNDIAL
-168 RHGQHAR
+168 RRGGHVR

-181 ALSSRYP
+181 DLSGRYP

-206 QADALDQFHHMRHR
+206 QADALEHFHRLRRR
-220 LAAEVGTDPS
+220 LAAEIGADPS
-230 PPLALLYQ
+230 PPLAQLYQ

-243 DPVIAA
+243 DAAIAP
-249 PDGPPTGGAE
+249 PDLPGSGE
-259 PTGTSR
+259 PSATAT
-265 PPLGR
+265 
-270 PGAARN
+270 GAARDA
-276 GATVPRQLP
+276 GAVPRQLP

-303 QLGDA
+303 QLADA
-308 GHPEDGSPVVIS
+308 GHPEGAGSPVVIS

-336 WAHANADRF
+336 WAHANAGRF

-355 GFDPTAHPVGWPAA
+355 GFDPTADPVTWPVA

-382 RVPAEPEA
+382 RVPADPEA

-403 MLVVLDDAR
+403 LLVVLDDAR
-412 DAATVIPLLPG
+412 DAATVVPLLPG

-431 TSRRQLASLVTTH
+431 TSRRQLAGLVTTH

-456 GEAHELIVRQLGA
+456 DEARELIVRQVGA
-469 ARVAGQPEA
+469 ARVAGQPDA

-498 RAALRPD
+498 RAALNPE
-505 LPLSSIAAELTTAAS
+505 LALSSVAAELTSAVS
-520 PLDALD
+520 PLDALT
-526 GDEMTTNLRV
+526 GDEVTTNLRV
-536 VLSSSVAALSPAA
+536 VLSRSLAALTPEA

-560 GPDISR
+560 GSDIGR

-572 TARTHDELRPPLRE
+572 TARTPAELRPPLRE
-586 LVDAHLVR
+586 LVDAHLVQ
-594 EHITGRYRMHDLVR
+594 EHVAGRYRMHDLVR
-608 VFAVERAAGDP
+608 SFAVERASGGP
-619 AGCRSALCRLVDHH
+619 AGSRAALRRLVDHR
-633 LHTAHTA
+633 LHTAHAA

-648 DPLSLTP
+648 DPLTLAP
-655 AAPGVAA
+655 AAPGVST
-662 EPLDDLAAA
+662 ERLDDLAAA
-671 LAWFSREHQVLLA
+671 LAWFTAEHQVLLA
-684 TIEYAGSNGLDA
+684 TIEYAAGNGLDVA
-696 PTGQLS
+696 TGQLS

-714 WHDWATVAR
+714 WHDWAAVAR
-723 RAVESTRRLGDRP
+723 RAVEATGRSGDRP

-749 SNLGWHEE
+749 SNLGRYAE
-757 SHANLLAALD
+757 AQRNLLAALD

-790 RRREPR
+790 RQRQPR
-796 EALPHARQSLALY
+796 EALPHARRSLALY

-847 LSQQVGSAY
+847 LAERAGSAY

-869 HHLGQYEQAVD
+869 HHLGEYEDAVD
-880 CFQQA
+880 CFRQA
-885 LTLFAEIGDRHAEG
+885 LALFAEIGDRHAEG
-899 IVLDHLGDTWEAA
+899 IVLDHLGDTWAAA
-912 GRPDAARDA
+912 GRADAARDA
-921 WRRSLALFEE
+921 WRRSLALYEE
-931 LGHADS
+931 LGHADA
-937 EAVRQKLVAGRNR
+937 EAVRRKLHR

>member
-13 VRIGGRAVGTGH
+13 VRVDGRAVRIGH

-55 EVPDAAAVTVRG
+55 EVPDGAAATLRG
-67 YLSRLRRALA
+67 YLSRLRHALA
-77 GAEDVRIVRRHP
+77 GTDDVRIVRRHP
-89 GYLLAVDPGCVDLHR
+89 GYLLAVDPDRVDLHR
-104 FHELTE
+104 FRSLTE
-110 QARRAADDATAI
+110 QARRAEDDATAI
-122 SCLERAL
+122 SALERAL
-129 ELWRGE
+129 GLWRGE
-135 AFAGLATPW
+135 AFDGLTTPW
-144 LMAYRQTLDRQR
+144 LAAYRQTLDRQR
-156 LAAALDRHDIAL
+156 LAAALDRNDIAL
-168 RHGQHAR
+168 RRGTHAR

-181 ALSSRYP
+181 DLSGRYP

-206 QADALDQFHHMRHR
+206 QADALEHFHRLRRR
-220 LAAEVGTDPS
+220 LAAEIGADPS
-230 PPLALLYQ
+230 PPLAQLYQ

-243 DPVIAA
+243 DAAIAP
-249 PDGPPTGGAE
+249 PDLPADGE
-259 PTGTSR
+259 PGTPATDRS
-265 PPLGR
+265 
-270 PGAARN
+270 PGAARD
-276 GATVPRQLP
+276 ASTVPRQLP

-303 QLGDA
+303 QLADA
-308 GHPEDGSPVVIS
+308 GHPDGAGSPVVIS

-336 WAHANADRF
+336 WAHANAGRF

-355 GFDPTAHPVGWPAA
+355 GFDPTGDPVGWPVA

-382 RVPAEPEA
+382 RVPADPEV

-403 MLVVLDDAR
+403 MLIVLDDAR
-412 DAATVIPLLPG
+412 DAATVVPLLPG

-431 TSRRQLASLVTTH
+431 TSRRQLAGLVTTH

-456 GEAHELIVRQLGA
+456 DEARELIVRQVGA
-469 ARVAGQPEA
+469 ARVGGQPDA

-498 RAALRPD
+498 RAALNPE
-505 LPLSSIAAELTTAAS
+505 LALSSVAAELTTAVS
-520 PLDALD
+520 PLDALT
-526 GDEMTTNLRV
+526 GDEVTTNLRV
-536 VLSSSVAALSPAA
+536 VLSRSLAALTPEA

-560 GPDISR
+560 GPDIGR
-566 AAAASL
+566 AAAAGL
-572 TARTHDELRPPLRE
+572 TARTPDGLRPLLRE
-586 LVDAHLVR
+586 LVDAHLVQ
-594 EHITGRYRMHDLVR
+594 EHVAGRYRMHDLVR
-608 VFAVERAAGDP
+608 TYAVERAAGDE
-619 AGCRSALCRLVDHH
+619 AGSRSALCRLVDHH
-633 LHTAHTA
+633 LHTAHAA

-648 DPLSLTP
+648 DPLTLTP
-655 AAPGVAA
+655 AAPGVTV
-662 EPLDDLAAA
+662 ERLDDLAAA
-671 LAWFSREHQVLLA
+671 LAWFTREHQVLLA
-684 TIEYAGSNGLDA
+684 TIEYAAGNGLDA
-696 PTGQLS
+696 AAGQLS

-714 WHDWATVAR
+714 WHDWAAVAR
-723 RAVESTRRLGDRP
+723 RAVEATGRSGDRP

-749 SNLGWHEE
+749 SNLGRYAE
-757 SHANLLAALD
+757 AQRNLLAALD

-790 RRREPR
+790 RQRQPR
-796 EALPHARQSLALY
+796 EALPHARRSLALY

-847 LSQQVGSAY
+847 LSEQAGSAY

-869 HHLGQYEQAVD
+869 HHLGEYDQAVD
-880 CFQQA
+880 CFHQA
-885 LTLFAEIGDRHAEG
+885 LALFAEIGDRHAEG
-899 IVLDHLGDTWEAA
+899 IVLDHLGDTWAAA

-921 WRRSLALFEE
+921 WLRSLALYEE
-931 LGHADS
+931 LGHAAA
-937 EAVRQKLVAGRNR
+937 EAVRRKLHP

>member
-13 VRIGGRAVGTGH
+13 VRVDGRTVRIGH

-44 TGQLIS
+44 TEQLIS

-55 EVPDAAAVTVRG
+55 EVPDGATATLRG

-77 GAEDVRIVRRHP
+77 GAGEVRIVRRHP
-89 GYLLAVDPGCVDLHR
+89 GYLLAVDPGRVDLHR
-104 FHELTE
+104 FRELTE
-110 QARRAADDATAI
+110 QARRAEDDATAI

-129 ELWRGE
+129 GLWRGE
-135 AFAGLATPW
+135 AFDGLTTQW
-144 LMAYRQTLDRQR
+144 LAAYRQTLDRQR
-156 LAAALDRHDIAL
+156 LAAALDRNDIAL
-168 RHGQHAR
+168 RRGGHAR

-181 ALSSRYP
+181 ALSGRYP

-206 QADALDQFHHMRHR
+206 QADALEHFHRMRRR
-220 LAAEVGTDPS
+220 LAAEIGTDPS
-230 PPLALLYQ
+230 PPLAQLYQ

-243 DPVIAA
+243 DPAIAP
-249 PDGPPTGGAE
+249 PDLPGRDESSATA
-259 PTGTSR
+259 TGT
-265 PPLGR
+265 
-270 PGAARN
+270 ARDA
-276 GATVPRQLP
+276 GTVPRQLP

-292 GRTAQLARLDE
+292 GRTAQLARLDD

-308 GHPEDGSPVVIS
+308 GRPDGAGSPVVIS

-355 GFDPTAHPVGWPAA
+355 GFDPAADPVGWPAA

-382 RVPAEPEA
+382 RVPADPEA

-403 MLVVLDDAR
+403 LLVVLDDAR

-431 TSRRQLASLVTTH
+431 TSRRQLATLVTTH

-456 GEAHELIVRQLGA
+456 DEAYELIVRQVGA

-498 RAALRPD
+498 RAALHPD
-505 LPLSSIAAELTTAAS
+505 LPLSSVAEELTTAVR
-520 PLDALD
+520 PLDALA
-526 GDEMTTNLRV
+526 GDEATTNLRV
-536 VLSSSVAALSPAA
+536 VLSRSLAALTPAA

-566 AAAASL
+566 AAAAGL
-572 TARTHDELRPPLRE
+572 TARTPDELRPSLRE
-586 LVDAHLVR
+586 LVDAHLVQ
-594 EHITGRYRMHDLVR
+594 EHVAGRYRMHDLVR
-608 VFAVERAAGDP
+608 TYAVERAAGDP

-633 LHTAHTA
+633 LHTAHAA

-648 DPLSLTP
+648 DPLTLAP
-655 AAPGVAA
+655 AAAGVAA
-662 EPLDDLAAA
+662 ERLDDLTAA
-671 LAWFSREHQVLLA
+671 LAWFTREHQVLLA
-684 TIEYAGSNGLDA
+684 IIEYAAGNGLDTA
-696 PTGQLS
+696 AGQLS

-723 RAVESTRRLGDRP
+723 RAVGSTRRSGDRP

-749 SNLGWHEE
+749 SNLGRYAE
-757 SHANLLAALD
+757 AQRNLLAALD

-782 FDLSMLHD
+782 FDLGMLHD
-790 RRREPR
+790 RQRQPR
-796 EALPHARQSLALY
+796 EALPHARRSLALY
-809 ERVGSP
+809 ERVGGP

-834 HHDAITFCRRALA
+834 HHDAITYCRRALA
-847 LSQQVGSAY
+847 LSEQAGSAY

-869 HHLGQYEQAVD
+869 HHLGEYEQAVD
-880 CFQQA
+880 CFRQA
-885 LTLFAEIGDRHAEG
+885 LALFTEIGDRHAEG
-899 IVLDHLGDTWEAA
+899 IMLDHLGDTWAAA
-912 GRPDAARDA
+912 GRTDAARDA
-921 WRRSLALFEE
+921 WRRSLALYEQ
-931 LGHADS
+931 LGHADA
-937 EAVRQKLVAGRNR
+937 EAVRRKLSACPGP

>member
-13 VRIGGRAVGTGH
+13 VRIDGRAVGIGH

-44 TGQLIS
+44 IEQLVS

-55 EVPDAAAVTVRG
+55 DVPDAAAVTLRG
-67 YLSRLRRALA
+67 YLSRLRQALA
-77 GAEDVRIVRRHP
+77 GADEVRIVRRHP
-89 GYLLAVDPGCVDLHR
+89 GYLLAVDPDRVDLHR
-104 FHELTE
+104 FQELVD
-110 QARRAADDATAI
+110 QARRTDDATAI

-129 ELWRGE
+129 ALWRGE
-135 AFAGLATPW
+135 AFDGLDTPW
-144 LMAYRQTLDRQR
+144 LAAYRQTLDRQR
-156 LAAALDRHDIAL
+156 LAAALDRNDLAL
-168 RHGQHAR
+168 RHGRHAH

-206 QADALDQFHHMRHR
+206 QADALEQFHQMRRR

-238 QILTA
+238 RILTA
-243 DPVIAA
+243 DPVLAA
-249 PDGPPTGGAE
+249 PDVPPAGGAG
-259 PTGTSR
+259 PAAA
-265 PPLGR
+265 PGR
-270 PGAARN
+270 PDAAREV
-276 GATVPRQLP
+276 ATAPRQLP

-292 GRTAQLARLDE
+292 GRAAQLARLDD

-308 GHPEDGSPVVIS
+308 GHPDGGSPVVIS

-355 GFDPTAHPVGWPAA
+355 GFDPTALPVSWPAA

-456 GEAHELIVRQLGA
+456 GEAHELLVRQVGA
-469 ARVAGQPEA
+469 ARVAGQPDA

-505 LPLSSIAAELTTAAS
+505 LALSSIAAELATAIS
-520 PLDALD
+520 PLDVLD
-526 GDEMTTNLRV
+526 GDEVATNLRV
-536 VLSSSVAALSPAA
+536 VLSSSVRALTPPA

-560 GPDISR
+560 GPDIGR

-572 TARTHDELRPPLRE
+572 TARTPDELRPLLRE
-586 LVDAHLVR
+586 LTDAHLVQ
-594 EHITGRYRMHDLVR
+594 EHVAGRYRMHDLVR

-619 AGCRSALCRLVDHH
+619 TGSRSALCRLIDHH
-633 LHTAHTA
+633 LHTAHAA

-648 DPLSLTP
+648 DPLTLAP
-655 AAPGVAA
+655 AAPGVTA
-662 EPLDDLAAA
+662 ERLDDLAAA
-671 LAWFSREHQVLLA
+671 LAWFTREHQVLLA
-684 TIEYAGSNGLDA
+684 TIEYAGGNGLDA
-696 PTGQLS
+696 ATGQLS

-714 WHDWATVAR
+714 WHDWATVAG
-723 RAVESTRRLGDRP
+723 RAVESTGRLGDRP

-749 SNLGWHEE
+749 SNLGRYEE
-757 SHANLLAALD
+757 AQRNLLAALD
-767 LFAALGDDEGRAHTH
+767 LFAALADDEGRAHTH
-782 FDLSMLHD
+782 FDLSMLLD
-790 RRREPR
+790 RQRRPR
-796 EALPHARQSLALY
+796 EALPHARRSLALY

-834 HHDAITFCRRALA
+834 HRDAITFCRRALA
-847 LSQQVGSAY
+847 LSEQVGSAY

-869 HHLGQYEQAVD
+869 HHLGEHEQAVD

-885 LTLFAEIGDRHAEG
+885 LTLFAEMGDRHAEG
-899 IVLDHLGDTWEAA
+899 IVLDHLGDTWAAA
-912 GRPDAARDA
+912 GRPAAARDA

-931 LGHADS
+931 LGHTDS
-937 EAVRQKLVAGRNR
+937 GAVRRKLAVCPDR

>member
-1 MAVEFR
+1 MEFR
-7 VLGDLD
+7 VLGDVD
-13 VRIGGRAVGTGH
+13 VRIDGRVADVGH

-30 VLAALLVEPNRVVA
+30 VLAALLVEPNRMVA
-44 TGQLIS
+44 TDQLIS

-55 EVPDAAAVTVRG
+55 EAPDGAAATIRG
-67 YLSRLRRALA
+67 YLSRLRQALA

-89 GYLLAVDPGCVDLHR
+89 GYLLAVDPDRVDLHR
-104 FHELTE
+104 FQKLTE
-110 QARRAADDATAI
+110 QARRTDDDATAI
-122 SCLERAL
+122 TCLERAL
-129 ELWRGE
+129 GLWRGE
-135 AFAGLATPW
+135 AFGGLATPW
-144 LMAYRQTLDRQR
+144 LVAYRQTLDRQR
-156 LAAALDRHDIAL
+156 LAAALDRNDLAL
-168 RHGQHAR
+168 RHGRHAR

-206 QADALDQFHHMRHR
+206 QADALEQFHQMRCR
-220 LAAEVGTDPS
+220 LADEVGMDPS

-243 DPVIAA
+243 DPVLAA
-249 PDGPPTGGAE
+249 PDLPPAGDAGPTAAAGP
-259 PTGTSR
+259 S
-265 PPLGR
+265 
-270 PGAARN
+270 PGAA
-276 GATVPRQLP
+276 GGAATVPRQLP

-308 GHPEDGSPVVIS
+308 VHPDGAGSPVVIS

-369 VRGFLEALGVEPA
+369 VRGLLEALGVEPA

-395 RTLVAGRR
+395 RTLIAGRR

-423 TPTSAVLV
+423 TATSAVLV

-469 ARVAGQPEA
+469 ARVAGQPDA

-505 LPLSSIAAELTTAAS
+505 LALSSIAAELTTAAS
-520 PLDALD
+520 PLDVLD

-536 VLSSSVAALSPAA
+536 VLSSSVRALTPPS

-572 TARTHDELRPPLRE
+572 TACTPDELRPLLRE
-586 LVDAHLVR
+586 LVDAHLVQ
-594 EHITGRYRMHDLVR
+594 EHVAGRYRMHDLVR

-619 AGCRSALCRLVDHH
+619 AVSRSALCRLVDHH
-633 LHTAHTA
+633 LHTAHAA

-648 DPLSLTP
+648 DPLTLTP
-655 AAPGVAA
+655 AAPGVTA
-662 EPLDDLAAA
+662 ERLDDLAAA
-671 LAWFSREHQVLLA
+671 LAWFTREHQVLLA
-684 TIEYAGSNGLDA
+684 TIEHAGGNGLDA

-749 SNLGWHEE
+749 SNLGWYEE
-757 SHANLLAALD
+757 ARSNLLAALD

-782 FDLSMLHD
+782 FDLSMLRD
-790 RRREPR
+790 RQRQPR

-869 HHLGQYEQAVD
+869 HHLGEYEQAVD

-899 IVLDHLGDTWEAA
+899 IVLDHLGDMWAAA

-931 LGHADS
+931 LGHADA
-937 EAVRQKLVAGRNR
+937 EAVRQKLTACPDR